1 MLIAVVEV
9 LDQFERVDEIES
21 VNDDQKSMKEFENSR
36 FVNDY
41 STNVIKFY
49 RIENWKR
56 ELEFLNDLLSNY
68 TYSSNDIYSWMEENE
83 NNLVS
88 IERS

>member
-21 VNDDQKSMKEFENSR
+21 VNDEQKSMKEFENSR
-36 FVNDY
+36 SINDY

>member
-36 FVNDY
+36 SVNDY

>member
-9 LDQFERVDEIES
+9 LDQFERVDEISS

-36 FVNDY
+36 SVNDY

-49 RIENWKR
+49 RIDNWKR

>member
-21 VNDDQKSMKEFENSR
+21 VNDDKKSMKEFENSR
-36 FVNDY
+36 SVNVF

-49 RIENWKR
+49 RIDNWKR
-56 ELEFLNDLLSNY
+56 ELDFLNELLSNY
-68 TYSSNDIYSWMEENE
+68 TYSSNEIYSWMEENE